1 VPHALLIESQRH
13 AVAHRRRNGPRL
25 LCGAIFVALL
35 AFVAFGGSAP
45 AAMNGS
51 RLSVSRIGR
60 GHGAVTSGL
69 GAHRRAKPILQEGK
83 PPPRG
88 GKALTK
94 EEFWRAQWRDE
105 GAVFP
110 GA

>member
-13 AVAHRRRNGPRL
+13 AGAHRRRTGPRL

-35 AFVAFGGSAP
+35 ALVAFGGSAP

-51 RLSVSRIGR
+51 RLSVSRVGR
-60 GHGAVTSGL
+60 GHGA
-69 GAHRRAKPILQEGK
+69 GK

-110 GA
+110 GAG